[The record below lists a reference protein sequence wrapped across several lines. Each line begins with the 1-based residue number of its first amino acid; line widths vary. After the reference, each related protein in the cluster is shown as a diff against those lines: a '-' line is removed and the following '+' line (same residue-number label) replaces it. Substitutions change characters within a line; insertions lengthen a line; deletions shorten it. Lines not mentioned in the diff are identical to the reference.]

1 LTLACDG
8 EITAERTIRRR
19 RVRWIGTVETVRL
32 FVMGI
37 ACAGKTTL
45 ARRLRACS
53 TLLVVDLDDE
63 IARMNGGT
71 WPDIPTKNNVV
82 LPKVLAAVLAMSNV
96 VLFGSLSV
104 GRTQEL
110 HQAGFYTALL
120 DVSETELRRRHAV
133 RLAEEGWTNVEWFEH
148 EQSVI
153 RDLRAHNVFD
163 HFIDGEGTVAS
174 IADDIMKLVD
184 LR

>member
-1 LTLACDG
+1 M
-8 EITAERTIRRR
+8 
-19 RVRWIGTVETVRL
+19 GTVETVRL

-53 TLLVVDLDDE
+53 TLNVVDMDDQ
-63 IARMNGGT
+63 IARLNGGT

-82 LPKVLAAVLAMSNV
+82 LPKVLAEVCAMPDV
-96 VLFGSLSV
+96 VLFGSLTV
-104 GRTQEL
+104 ERTQEL
-110 HQAGFYTALL
+110 RQAGFHTALL
-120 DVSETELRRRHAV
+120 DVSEAELRRRHAV

-153 RDLRAHNVFD
+153 RELRAHNVFD
-163 HFIDGEGTVAS
+163 HVIDGEGAVAS
-174 IADDIMKLVD
+174 IADDIMKLVED
-184 LR
+184 LRQSCH